1 MANLVS
7 GLLVLAWLLPGPGAR
22 ERLPI
27 EAFST
32 ADGLG
37 SDVVHRIVRDSRG
50 FLWFCTREG
59 LSRFDGH
66 EFVTF
71 GVEQGLPSPVVN
83 DFLETRSGELW
94 LGTRAGL
101 VRFDPLGDPGARDDA
116 TTGSDPMFRLIP
128 EDEGESTGAV
138 RALLEDR
145 AGVLWVGSAN
155 GLWRVESAPGGG
167 SRLVAVEI
175 GLPADAARRTVRELL
190 EDPSGGLWVG
200 TDGGLYRLGPG
211 DGAGAH
217 PVDGVTGIVDAL
229 LLDRRG
235 ELWIGTRDGVLFR
248 AWPDPASGR
257 LVGLQQF
264 SGAEGFPEAWV
275 LDLLEAS
282 DGSLWAA
289 TVAGL
294 VRIVWSNGS
303 GDLHFRLYGV
313 AQGLRYAQ
321 VWDITEARDG
331 SLWIAMEHGGAAR
344 IDIGGFEIF
353 DAADFGTWW
362 TQTLVTT
369 RDGDVLT
376 AAAGEGDW
384 SLFGYDGERLAE
396 IAALPDWPS
405 WGWNQTVLVD
415 RAGDWWVGTYHG
427 VFRYVGIETASD
439 LSRAS
444 PAAVYTRAD
453 GLAADVVLRLFE
465 DSHGDVWI
473 GTGSGDNGLSR
484 WRRATGSLEH
494 FGDSEGLPPFQTHFV
509 SAFAEDRSGAVW
521 IGFSGDGGLV
531 RWRDGRFTRYT
542 SDAGLPS
549 GAVWDLLVDSR
560 GRLWAASFQGGLVR
574 CDDPGAEVPTF
585 RLYTTADGLSSN
597 TVTALVED
605 AGGTLYLATGRG
617 IDRLDPATG
626 QVVPVTRRAGF
637 PTGDAQAAAADRS
650 GALWFKFG
658 TGVARFRPRLRA
670 PLAPP
675 PTFITGIRIAGES
688 VPVSALGQAVME
700 GRGLGALGRQVEVD
714 YVAPGRDPAGSL
726 RYEVRLEGAD
736 EDWGQPTE
744 SRSIRYARL
753 APGSYRF
760 RVRAVDGAGVTGEPA
775 SFAFS
780 IPAPLWQRSWFVAL
794 VGLALAAAFVTVYRY
809 RVRRLLEVANLRT
822 RIATDLHDDI
832 GANLTRIAVSSEV
845 ARRQAGGDG
854 SPVDRRLASIA
865 ELARESID
873 SLAEIVW
880 AVDPKRDRL
889 EDLSRK
895 LREYAEDVVL
905 TRDIGLVIETPGPG
919 SDYRL
924 DIDVR
929 RDLFLIFKE
938 AVRNAVRHSGCSRI
952 SVELRADR
960 ADLTLEVRDDGR
972 GFDPDAVREGTGL
985 VSIRRRAERIGA
997 RLSVESRREG
1007 GTTVRLMR
1015 QAGSTGIGTRIG
1027 AGRAG
1032 R

>member
-1 MANLVS
+1 MTNLVS
-7 GLLVLAWLLPGPGAR
+7 GLLVLALLLQGPGAQ

-27 EAFST
+27 EAYST

-37 SDVVHRIVRDSRG
+37 SDVVHRIVRDSHG
-50 FLWFCTREG
+50 FLWLCTREG

-71 GVEQGLPSPVVN
+71 GVEQGLPSPVVS

-294 VRIVWSNGS
+294 VRIVSSNGS
-303 GDLHFRLYGV
+303 GDLQFRLYGV
-313 AQGLRYAQ
+313 GQGLPHGE

-331 SLWIAMEHGGAAR
+331 SLWIAMAHGGAAR

-353 DAADFGTWW
+353 FADDFGKWW
-362 TQTLVTT
+362 TQTLVIT
-369 RDGDVLT
+369 RDGAVLT
-376 AAAGEGDW
+376 AAARDGSS
-384 SLFGYDGERLAE
+384 SLFGYDGERLEE
-396 IAALPDWPS
+396 IAALQESPS

-415 RAGDWWVGTYHG
+415 RAGDWWIGSWHG
-427 VFRYVGIETASD
+427 VFRYTGIETASD
-439 LSRAS
+439 LSHAS
-444 PAAVYTRAD
+444 PSAVYTRAD

-465 DSHGDVWI
+465 DSRGDVWI

-494 FGDSEGLPPFQTHFV
+494 FGEREGLPSFETHFV

-542 SDAGLPS
+542 SDAGLPP
-549 GAVWDLLVDSR
+549 GAVWDLLVDSH
-560 GRLWAASFQGGLVR
+560 GRLWVASYQGGLLR
-574 CDDPGAEVPTF
+574 CDDSGAEVPTF
-585 RLYTTADGLSSN
+585 RTYTTADGLTSN

-605 AGGTLYLATGRG
+605 AGGILYLATGRG

-637 PTGDAQAAAADRS
+637 PTGDAEAAAADRS
-650 GALWFKFG
+650 GALWFKFAA
-658 TGVARFRPRLRA
+658 GVARFRPRLRA

-675 PTFITGIRIAGES
+675 HTFITGVRIAGES
-688 VPVSALGQAVME
+688 IRVSALGETVVEA
-700 GRGLGALGRQVEVD
+700 RALSASGRQVEIE
-714 YVAPGRDPAGSL
+714 YVAPGADRGGSL
-726 RYEVRLEGAD
+726 LYEVRLEGAD
-736 EDWGQPTE
+736 EDWGQPTG
-744 SRSIRYARL
+744 SRAIRYARL

-895 LREYAEDVVL
+895 VREYAEDVVL
-905 TRDIGLVIETPGPG
+905 SRDIRLVVETPGPG

-938 AVRNAVRHSGCSRI
+938 AVRNAVRHSGCSQI
-952 SVELRADR
+952 HVDLRTDGSG
-960 ADLTLEVRDDGR
+960 LVLEVRDDGG
-972 GFDPDAVREGTGL
+972 GFDPEAVHDGNGL
-985 VSIRRRAERIGA
+985 SNMRRRARRIGA
-997 RLSVESRREG
+997 LLSLETRQGG
-1007 GTTVRLMR
+1007 GTTVRLTR
-1015 QAGSTGIGTRIG
+1015 PDQGTRIG
-1027 AGRAG
+1027 AGRV
-1032 R
+1032 RR

>member
-1 MANLVS
+1 MANLVT
-7 GLLVLAWLLPGPGAR
+7 GLLLLAWLLPGPGAR

-27 EAFST
+27 EVFST

-37 SDVVHRIVRDSRG
+37 SNVVHRIVRDSRG

-59 LSRFDGH
+59 LSRFDGY

-71 GVEQGLPSPVVN
+71 GVERGLPSPVVN

-101 VRFDPLGDPGARDDA
+101 VRFDPRGDPAASAGGPTER
-116 TTGSDPMFRLIP
+116 GPMFRLIP
-128 EDEGESTGAV
+128 EGEGGPTGAV
-138 RALLEDR
+138 HALLEDR
-145 AGVLWVGSAN
+145 AGVLWVGSAK
-155 GLWRVESAPGGG
+155 GLWRLESAPGAG

-175 GLPADAARRTVRELL
+175 GLPADARGRIVRELL

-200 TDGGLYRLGPG
+200 ASGGLYRLGPG
-211 DGAGAH
+211 AAAAAH
-217 PVDGVTGIVDAL
+217 PVAGVAGAVDAL

-235 ELWIGTRDGVLFR
+235 ELWIGTREGVLFR

-257 LVGLQQF
+257 LAGLQRF
-264 SGAEGFPEAWV
+264 SGAEGFPEGWV

-294 VRIVWSNGS
+294 VRIVSSNGS
-303 GDLHFRLYGV
+303 GDLHFRLYDV
-313 AQGLRYAQ
+313 AQGLPHSE
-321 VWDITEARDG
+321 VLDIAEARDG
-331 SLWIAMEHGGAAR
+331 RLWIGMAHGGAAR

-353 DAADFGTWW
+353 LATDFGKWW

-369 RDGDVLT
+369 QDGAVLT
-376 AAAGEGDW
+376 AAARDDSS
-384 SLFGYDGERLAE
+384 SLFGYDGERLEE
-396 IAALPDWPS
+396 ITVLQELPS

-415 RAGDWWVGTYHG
+415 SAGDWWVGTWHG
-427 VFRYVGIETASD
+427 VFRYTGIRTASD

-465 DSHGDVWI
+465 DSRGDVWI
-473 GTGSGDNGLSR
+473 GTGQGDNGLSR

-494 FGDSEGLPPFQTHFV
+494 FAESEGLPPLETHFV

-531 RWRDGRFTRYT
+531 RWRDGRFSRYT
-542 SDAGLPS
+542 SDAGLPP
-549 GAVWDLLVDSR
+549 GAVWNLLVDSL
-560 GRLWAASFQGGLVR
+560 GRLWAASYQGGLVR

-585 RLYTTADGLSSN
+585 RSYTTADGLSSN

-605 AGGTLYLATGRG
+605 AGGILYLATGRG
-617 IDRLDPATG
+617 IDRLDPTTG
-626 QVVPVTRRAGF
+626 QVVSITRRAGF
-637 PTGDAQAAAADRS
+637 PTGDAEAAAADRS

-658 TGVARFRPRLRA
+658 TGVARFRPRIRV

-675 PTFITGIRIAGES
+675 PTFITGVRIGGDS
-688 VPVSALGQAVME
+688 VSVSALGQAAME
-700 GRGLGALGRQVEVD
+700 SGLLPAGGGQVEID
-714 YVAPGRDPAGSL
+714 YVAPGGDPGGLL
-726 RYEVRLEGAD
+726 RYEVRLEGA
-736 EDWGQPTE
+736 EDRWGQPTE

-753 APGSYRF
+753 SPGSYRF
-760 RVRAVDGAGVTGEPA
+760 HVRAVDGEGVFGEPA
-775 SFAFS
+775 SFSFS
-780 IPAPLWQRSWFVAL
+780 IPAPLWRRSWFVAL
-794 VGLALAAAFVTVYRY
+794 VALAVAAAAVTIYRY
-809 RVRRLLEVANLRT
+809 RVRRILEVANLRT

-832 GANLTRIAVSSEV
+832 GANLSRIAVTSEV
-845 ARRQAGGDG
+845 ARRVGHEDAAAA
-854 SPVDRRLASIA
+854 DRRLASIA
-865 ELARESID
+865 ELARESTT

-880 AVDPKRDRL
+880 AVHPERDRL
-889 EDLSRK
+889 EDLAGK
-895 LREYAEDVVL
+895 MREYAEDLVQA
-905 TRDIGLVIETPGPG
+905 RDIDLRIEGPGPM
-919 SDYRL
+919 DDHRL
-924 DIDVR
+924 DLDVP

-960 ADLTLEVRDDGR
+960 AGLVLEVHDDGR

-985 VSIRRRAERIGA
+985 VSMRRRAERIGA

-1007 GTTVRLMR
+1007 GTTVRLVR
-1015 QAGSTGIGTRIG
+1015 QAGGTRIG
-1027 AGRAG
+1027 ARRA
-1032 R
+1032 RR

>member
-7 GLLVLAWLLPGPGAR
+7 GLLVLAWLLQGPGAR

-59 LSRFDGH
+59 LSRFDGY

-71 GVEQGLPSPVVN
+71 GVERGLPSPVVH

-94 LGTRAGL
+94 IGTRAGL
-101 VRFDPLGDPGARDDA
+101 VRFDPLGDPAAPADA
-116 TTGSDPMFRLIP
+116 TAGWGPMFRTVP
-128 EDEGESTGAV
+128 AGEGGPTGTV
-138 RALLEDR
+138 HALLEDR

-155 GLWRVESAPGGG
+155 GLWRVESAPGAGT
-167 SRLVAVEI
+167 RLVAVEI

-190 EDPSGGLWVG
+190 ADPSGGLWVG

-217 PVDGVTGIVDAL
+217 PVDGVTGVVDAL

-235 ELWIGTRDGVLFR
+235 DLWIGTREGVLFR

-257 LVGLQQF
+257 LVGLQRF
-264 SGAEGFPEAWV
+264 SGAEGLPEAWV

-294 VRIVWSNGS
+294 VRIVSSNGS

-313 AQGLRYAQ
+313 GQGLPHGE
-321 VWDITEARDG
+321 VWDIAEARDG
-331 SLWIAMEHGGAAR
+331 SLWIAMAHGGAAR

-353 DAADFGTWW
+353 VADDFGKWW

-369 RDGDVLT
+369 RDGAVLT
-376 AAAGEGDW
+376 AAARDGSS
-384 SLFGYDGERLAE
+384 SLFGYDGERLEE
-396 IAALPDWPS
+396 IAVLQESPS

-415 RAGDWWVGTYHG
+415 RAGDWWIGTWHG
-427 VFRYVGIETASD
+427 AFRYTGIETASD
-439 LSRAS
+439 LARAS

-453 GLAADVVLRLFE
+453 GLAADVILRLFE
-465 DSHGDVWI
+465 DSRGDVWI

-494 FGDSEGLPPFQTHFV
+494 FGDSEGLPPLETHFV
-509 SAFAEDRSGAVW
+509 SAFAEDRSGTVW

-542 SDAGLPS
+542 SDAGLPP

-560 GRLWAASFQGGLVR
+560 GRLWAASYQGGLVR

-585 RLYTTADGLSSN
+585 RPYTTAEGLSSN

-605 AGGTLYLATGRG
+605 AGGMLYLATGRG

-626 QVVPVTRRAGF
+626 QVVPVAGRAGF

-658 TGVARFRPRLRA
+658 TGVARYRPRLRA

-675 PTFITGIRIAGES
+675 PTFITGVRIAGES

-700 GRGLGALGRQVEVD
+700 GRGLGAAARQVEVD

-744 SRSIRYARL
+744 SRSIRYAQL
-753 APGSYRF
+753 APGFYRF

-780 IPAPLWQRSWFVAL
+780 IPAPIWQRSWFVAL
-794 VGLALAAAFVTVYRY
+794 VALALAAAVVTLYRY
-809 RVRRLLEVANLRT
+809 RVRRILEIANLRT

-832 GANLTRIAVSSEV
+832 GANLTRIAVTSEV
-845 ARRQAGGDG
+845 ARRLAREDDAGA
-854 SPVDRRLASIA
+854 DRRLASIA
-865 ELARESID
+865 ELARESTT

-880 AVDPKRDRL
+880 AVHPERDRL
-889 EDLSRK
+889 EDLAGK
-895 LREYAEDVVL
+895 MREYAEDLVQA
-905 TRDIGLVIETPGPG
+905 RDIDLRFDGPGPK
-919 SDYRL
+919 DDHRL
-924 DIDVR
+924 GIDVR

-960 ADLTLEVRDDGR
+960 AGLVLEVRDDGR
-972 GFDPDAVREGTGL
+972 GFDPAAVREGTGL
-985 VSIRRRAERIGA
+985 VSMRRRAERIGA